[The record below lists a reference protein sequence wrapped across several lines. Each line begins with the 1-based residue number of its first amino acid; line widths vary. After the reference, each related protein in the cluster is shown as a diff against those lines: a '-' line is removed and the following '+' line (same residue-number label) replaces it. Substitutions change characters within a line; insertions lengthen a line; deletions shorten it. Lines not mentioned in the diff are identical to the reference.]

1 MLARQVEGGRQGT
14 TLLSRQSGIEF
25 AEQCAARA
33 EQLLERL
40 EHQRILALEVGIEAA
55 DGEPRRAHHFPDARF
70 DGAPLEQGL
79 GGGTEDAGT
88 GLGFLVAH
96 DDLRKYYG

>member
-1 MLARQVEGGRQGT
+1 M
-14 TLLSRQSGIEF
+14 
-25 AEQCAARA
+25 
-33 EQLLERL
+33 
-40 EHQRILALEVGIEAA
+40 GIEAA
-55 DGEPRRAHHFPDARF
+55 DGEPRRAHHFPDARL

-96 DDLRKYYG
+96 DDLRKYYE